1 MRRGTYAALC
11 LAPSTGPSHACFCSA
26 FLYLNIFFVYAVLLC
41 APQGC
46 LVRCLQVFLPIL
58 FLHPPSDSLSYPDAI
73 QSTSSDRDSL
83 RSPTLRHPLIFF
95 PRSQTP
101 LHFLHL
107 RSLLHLLPPCARSC
121 RSPFSRAA
129 SFAAANKYSGF
140 HVQSMNARLLF
151 KLTVLWHIIRY
162 SHRCR
167 LRVLKMIILGS
178 WWPRLLARARR
189 DLY

>member
-1 MRRGTYAALC
+1 VRITRAFSQFFYESSGIREEILRRGTYAAFC
-11 LAPSTGPSHACFCSA
+11 LSLSTGPSHACFCSA
-26 FLYLNIFFVYAVLLC
+26 FLYLNFFCEYAVLLC

-83 RSPTLRHPLIFF
+83 RSPTLRYPLIVF
-95 PRSQTP
+95 PRSQAP
-101 LHFLHL
+101 LYLLHP
-107 RSLLHLLPPCARSC
+107 RSMLHLLPPCARSC

-140 HVQSMNARLLF
+140 HVQSMNARLPF
-151 KLTVLWHIIRY
+151 KLTDLWDIIRY
-162 SHRCR
+162 SH
-167 LRVLKMIILGS
+167 
-178 WWPRLLARARR
+178 
-189 DLY
+189 